1 MESRGKAVED
11 GRHKCMQIKE
21 ELTPLSVAL
30 KFADLVRGLTMFLL
44 LL

>member
-11 GRHKCMQIKE
+11 GWHKCMQIGE

-30 KFADLVRGLTMFLL
+30 KFADLVRDLATFLL
-44 LL
+44 LC